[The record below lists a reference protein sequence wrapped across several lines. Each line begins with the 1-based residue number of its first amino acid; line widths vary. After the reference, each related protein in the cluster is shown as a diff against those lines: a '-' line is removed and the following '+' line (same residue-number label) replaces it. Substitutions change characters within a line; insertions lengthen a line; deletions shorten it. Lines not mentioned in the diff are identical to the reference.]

1 MELLGRLPELTACTG
16 ALSGDR
22 HHAAAAIIAG
32 PSGIGKTSLWRAVA
46 DCQPGDVIVLRTTG
60 IPGARA
66 GLASVA
72 DLLDPIM
79 DVALPLIPAP
89 QASALRAALG
99 QISPQAPVTDMLL
112 ERAIVG
118 MLRGLAVGGLLIA
131 VDDEQWLDNDSRRLL
146 ETAVVRLAGVP
157 VRWLV
162 SVRSEHAGRGLA
174 RMLCHELG
182 PRAAQIDLAELGQAA
197 LAELIMARFPG
208 QWSPGVLREITTLAA
223 ATRMRRLR
231 WPGRLSR
238 AVRGMAPR
246 PASRP
251 ASQPRS
257 AAVCTGSGRRRWL
270 PSKPPRSPV
279 SRPGRCCGWSGL
291 NPSTSRSTTR

>member
-60 IPGARA
+60 IPEARA

-89 QASALRAALG
+89 QASALRTALG

-118 MLRGLAVGGLLIA
+118 MLRGLAVAGLLIA

-162 SVRSEHAGRGLA
+162 SVRSEHAVRGLA
-174 RMLCHELG
+174 RMLGHELG
-182 PRAAQIDLAELGQAA
+182 PRAVQIDLAELGQAA
-197 LAELIMARFPG
+197 LAEMIMARFSG

-223 ATRMRRLR
+223 GNPYA
-231 WPGRLSR
+231 
-238 AVRGMAPR
+238 AVEVARETVARGPR
-246 PASRP
+246 DDTKARVPASLATAPLLARTPNCCRTPTGPAARP
-251 ASQPRS
+251 SE
-257 AAVCTGSGRRRWL
+257 
-270 PSKPPRSPV
+270 
-279 SRPGRCCGWSGL
+279 
-291 NPSTSRSTTR
+291 